1 VILHGHSST
10 GFDCNKILKKMD
22 MDDKSLD
29 KSMGIVHL
37 NGSILCFPDAC
48 YMWNVRNLK
57 ELTIESLS
65 PVELYRPK
73 LEYLFLGSQESIQP
87 SLINEI
93 RDGIAGENNQLVV
106 EPMDLVRL
114 YNEVDSVRLRVCL
127 ISLVF
132 LS

>member
-1 VILHGHSST
+1 
-10 GFDCNKILKKMD
+10 
-22 MDDKSLD
+22 
-29 KSMGIVHL
+29 
-37 NGSILCFPDAC
+37 
-48 YMWNVRNLK
+48 MWNVRNLK

-73 LEYLFLGSQESIQP
+73 LEYLFIGSSESIQP
-87 SLINEI
+87 SLMNQI
-93 RDGIAGENNQLVV
+93 RDGIAGDNTELVV

-114 YNEVDSVRLRVCL
+114 VVYNEVDSVRLRVCL

>member
-1 VILHGHSST
+1 
-10 GFDCNKILKKMD
+10 MD